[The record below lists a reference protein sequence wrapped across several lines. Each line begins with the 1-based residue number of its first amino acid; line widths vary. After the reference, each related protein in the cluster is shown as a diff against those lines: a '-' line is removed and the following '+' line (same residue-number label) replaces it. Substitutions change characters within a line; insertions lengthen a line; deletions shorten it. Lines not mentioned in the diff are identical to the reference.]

1 MREAFIKLHLSIL
14 LAGFTGIFG
23 KLISLSEGVLVWYR
37 MLIASLMLLAFLWMG
52 KKLRKV
58 SWSSFMKIAGA
69 GMLLSL
75 HWLFFYGSI
84 KASNVS
90 IGVVCF
96 SLTGFFTAM
105 FEPLLNRK
113 RISLLE
119 LGFSLITL
127 LGIVL
132 IFHFEMRFRYGIL
145 LGVVSSALAA
155 LFTVANK
162 KVGTITAPST
172 VLLYELVGGFLFIT
186 ILLPVY
192 LYFYPQDY
200 LIPGTTDLVYLFLF
214 AFFCTICMCILQIQA
229 LKSISAFT
237 MNLSYNLEPVYS
249 IALAMLILGEA
260 KELTLS
266 FYAGLTLIVFS
277 VVLQMAHVLK
287 QRRLNK

>member
-1 MREAFIKLHLSIL
+1 M
-14 LAGFTGIFG
+14 
-23 KLISLSEGVLVWYR
+23 
-37 MLIASLMLLAFLWMG
+37 
-52 KKLRKV
+52 
-58 SWSSFMKIAGA
+58 
-69 GMLLSL
+69 
-75 HWLFFYGSI
+75 
-84 KASNVS
+84 
-90 IGVVCF
+90 VCF
-96 SLTGFFTAM
+96 SLTGFFTAL

-214 AFFCTICMCILQIQA
+214 AFFCTICMCVLQIQA

-249 IALAMLILGEA
+249 IAGIPNKKSVHSGRRERIDCIYRDG
-260 KELTLS
+260 S
-266 FYAGLTLIVFS
+266 GLFGKFAFDRI
-277 VVLQMAHVLK
+277 VVLFL
-287 QRRLNK
+287 